1 MTDAEYVNWSECWIQ
16 DRKSTATITEAE
28 YSFRF
33 ANDDDEQQEEGKE
46 PTPIGQ
52 ELVVLEDTLKKLLF
66 YLNDIGVYV
75 AKVLVTNSIDKKLI
89 PFRKER

>member
-1 MTDAEYVNWSECWIQ
+1 MWSTLTLLLVNYILKA
-16 DRKSTATITEAE
+16 RK
-28 YSFRF
+28 
-33 ANDDDEQQEEGKE
+33 QQEEGKE